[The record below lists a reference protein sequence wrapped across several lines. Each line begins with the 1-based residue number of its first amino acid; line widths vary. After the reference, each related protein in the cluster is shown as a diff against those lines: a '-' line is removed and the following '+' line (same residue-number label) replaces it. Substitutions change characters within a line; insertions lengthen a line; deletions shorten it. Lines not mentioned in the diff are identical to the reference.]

1 MKQKAVKYDLRRKTD
16 RDKLKEL
23 GIKSPD
29 IEDMEYSYYD
39 AQRRITYY
47 FKNEERYLRF
57 KQEKGIIEKTTK

>member
-29 IEDMEYSYYD
+29 IGDMEYSYYD

-47 FKNEERYLRF
+47 FRNEERFLRF
-57 KQEKGIIEKTTK
+57 KQEKGIIEKTTE